1 MFHPDQPHETRLRI
15 FTQLWN
21 GWETDDRRGPI
32 RQLKQRVKTEVD
44 QTFGH
49 VISEGQRLKIPT
61 PLCRSI
67 SLIIHEIE
75 DGQRPLQI
83 DNYGELIRLY

>member
-1 MFHPDQPHETRLRI
+1 MRI
-15 FTQLWN
+15 VVVGAGPIGGN
-21 GWETDDRRGPI
+21 IAEDGWETDDRRGPI

-49 VISEGQRLKIPT
+49 FISEGQRLKIPT

>member
-1 MFHPDQPHETRLRI
+1 MDLCGCSFRPHRSHKK
-15 FTQLWN
+15 
-21 GWETDDRRGPI
+21 I

-49 VISEGQRLKIPT
+49 FISEGQRLKIPT

-67 SLIIHEIE
+67 SMIIHEIE
-75 DGQRPLQI
+75 DGKRPLQI
-83 DNYGELIRLY
+83 DNYEELIKPLDQE